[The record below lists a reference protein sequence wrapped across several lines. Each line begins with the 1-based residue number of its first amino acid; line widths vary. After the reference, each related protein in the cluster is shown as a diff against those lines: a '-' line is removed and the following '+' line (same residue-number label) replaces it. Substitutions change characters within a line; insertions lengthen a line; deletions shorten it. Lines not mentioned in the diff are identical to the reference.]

1 MNLSLS
7 HRWAR
12 KRSEPSNGSSG
23 RWAAGELILD
33 GRRYRLV
40 PVEPTEAELAAEA
53 ADVAQLLT
61 AREREVAKLVAT
73 GHVNKEI
80 ARILH
85 ISEWTVSSH
94 LRRIF
99 NKLGVETR
107 AEMVYR
113 WTRSHHAGDPTER

>member
-1 MNLSLS
+1 MNRSYS
-7 HRWAR
+7 QRWP
-12 KRSEPSNGSSG
+12 RSQKTDASASDGG
-23 RWAAGELILD
+23 AGELILD

-40 PVEPTEAELAAEA
+40 PVEPNEPTSVPEKR
-53 ADVAQLLT
+53 DVASLLT

-80 ARILH
+80 AKVLR

-99 NKLGVETR
+99 SKLGVETR

-113 WTRSHHAGDPTER
+113 WTGRNQSGGRAR